1 MKRRKCVVCGKMFYP
16 ISDIQKYCSR
26 ECYRKGQYQIR
37 KEAKRIE
44 KIKPVA
50 PVVPVSEG
58 KLWDIRDPECQEVA
72 RFFKTIKPIF

>member
-1 MKRRKCVVCGKMFYP
+1 MKRKCPVCGKMFFP

-44 KIKPVA
+44 KTK
-50 PVVPVSEG
+50 PVVPAVPVSKG
-58 KLWDIRDPECQEVA
+58 KLWDIRDPECQEA
-72 RFFKTIKPIF
+72 AQFFKTIKPIF